1 MMKLIRF
8 ILGFILVFC
17 LTLLVF
23 VFNIS
28 NFSKTDNMEK
38 TIEKTD
44 ILTEV
49 KKIRNSGKVGNQSAL
64 SSVIDDVYAT
74 AEEYG
79 ISDKLVDTVI
89 DSKAMKEALGKAAG
103 NVTDYVVN
111 GVSTPILTDDDL
123 YKVAED
129 NIDEWIKQS
138 GIEVT
143 DNQRDK
149 ILEGSK
155 EFIPIVVQNLPTSSD
170 IAKDYKTEVSAV
182 QTLFGTPVKVGLVC
196 VSILVMVLLIV
207 LGRKDKKWMINLSLV
222 LLFSG
227 LILLIMAFIL
237 PDIMMMV
244 PLSSDI
250 SFITGS
256 ITDYMF
262 KPIIIS
268 AIVMIGLCIL
278 LGIIYNFLRKKSV

>member
-1 MMKLIRF
+1 MKVIRF
-8 ILGFILVFC
+8 LLGALLVVC
-17 LTLLVF
+17 LTLAVF

-28 NFSKTDNMEK
+28 SFSKTENMEK
-38 TIEKTD
+38 TIENTD
-44 ILTEV
+44 LLTEV
-49 KKIRNSGKVGNQSAL
+49 NKIRNSGKVGNQSAL

-111 GVSTPILTDDDL
+111 GVETPILTTDDL

-129 NIDEWIKQS
+129 NIDDWIKES

-143 DNQRDK
+143 DNQKDK

-155 EFIPIVVQNLPTSSD
+155 EFIPIVVDNLPTSSEL
-170 IAKDYKTEVSAV
+170 AADYESEVDAV
-182 QTLFGTPVKVGLVC
+182 QTVFSNQVKVILVV
-196 VSILVMVLLIV
+196 VSIILTILLII
-207 LGRKDKKWMINLSLV
+207 LGRKNMRWLANLGTSLLV
-222 LLFSG
+222 GG
-227 LILLIMAFIL
+227 LITLGLAFVL
-237 PDIMMMV
+237 PDLITMI
-244 PLSSDI
+244 PSSSDI

-262 KPIIIS
+262 RPILIS
-268 AIVMIGLCIL
+268 GGVMILLCIL
-278 LGIIYNFLRKKSV
+278 LFAFYNVCRKKKA

>member
-1 MMKLIRF
+1 MKVIRF
-8 ILGFILVFC
+8 LLGALLVVC
-17 LTLLVF
+17 LTLAVF

-28 NFSKTDNMEK
+28 SFSKTENMEK
-38 TIEKTD
+38 TIENTD
-44 ILTEV
+44 LLTEV
-49 KKIRNSGKVGNQSAL
+49 NKIRNSGKVGNQSAL

-111 GVSTPILTDDDL
+111 GVETPILTNEDL

-129 NIDEWIKQS
+129 NIDEWIKES

-155 EFIPIVVQNLPTSSD
+155 EFIPIVVDNLPTSSEL
-170 IAKDYKTEVSAV
+170 ATDYKSEVDAV
-182 QTLFGTPVKVGLVC
+182 QTVFSNQVKVILVV
-196 VSILVMVLLIV
+196 VSIILTILLII
-207 LGRKDKKWMINLSLV
+207 LGRKNMRWLANLGTS
-222 LLFSG
+222 LLFGG
-227 LILLIMAFIL
+227 LITLGLAFVL
-237 PDIMMMV
+237 PDLITMV
-244 PLSSDI
+244 PSSSDI

-262 KPIIIS
+262 RPILIS
-268 AIVMIGLCIL
+268 GGVMILLCIL
-278 LGIIYNFLRKKSV
+278 LFVFYNVCRKKKA

>member
-1 MMKLIRF
+1 MKVIRF
-8 ILGFILVFC
+8 LLGALLVVC
-17 LTLLVF
+17 LTLAVF

-28 NFSKTDNMEK
+28 SFSKTENMEK
-38 TIEKTD
+38 TIENTD
-44 ILTEV
+44 LLTEV
-49 KKIRNSGKVGNQSAL
+49 NKIRNSGKVGNQSAL

-111 GVSTPILTDDDL
+111 GVETPILTTDDL

-129 NIDEWIKQS
+129 NIDDWIKES

-143 DNQRDK
+143 DNQKDK

-155 EFIPIVVQNLPTSSD
+155 EFIPIVVDNLPTSSEL
-170 IAKDYKTEVSAV
+170 AADYESEVDAV
-182 QTLFGTPVKVGLVC
+182 QTVFSNQVKV
-196 VSILVMVLLIV
+196 ILVVISIILTILLII
-207 LGRKDKKWMINLSLV
+207 LGRKNMRWLANLGTSLLV
-222 LLFSG
+222 GG
-227 LILLIMAFIL
+227 LITLGLAFVL
-237 PDIMMMV
+237 PDLITMI
-244 PLSSDI
+244 PSSSDI

-262 KPIIIS
+262 RPILIS
-268 AIVMIGLCIL
+268 GGVMILLCIL
-278 LGIIYNFLRKKSV
+278 LFVFYNVCRKKKA

>member
-1 MMKLIRF
+1 MKVIRF
-8 ILGFILVFC
+8 LLGALLVVC
-17 LTLLVF
+17 LTLAVF

-28 NFSKTDNMEK
+28 SFSKTENMKK
-38 TIEKTD
+38 TIENTD
-44 ILTEV
+44 LLTEV
-49 KKIRNSGKVGNQSAL
+49 NKIRNSGKVGNQSAL

-111 GVSTPILTDDDL
+111 GVETPILTNEDL

-129 NIDEWIKQS
+129 NIDDWIKES

-143 DNQRDK
+143 DNQKDK

-155 EFIPIVVQNLPTSSD
+155 EFIPIVVDNLPTSSEL
-170 IAKDYKTEVSAV
+170 AADYESEVDAV
-182 QTLFGTPVKVGLVC
+182 QTVFSNQVKVILVV
-196 VSILVMVLLIV
+196 VSIILTILLII
-207 LGRKDKKWMINLSLV
+207 LGRKNMRWLANLGTSLLV
-222 LLFSG
+222 GG
-227 LILLIMAFIL
+227 LITLGLAFVL
-237 PDIMMMV
+237 PDLITMI
-244 PLSSDI
+244 PSSSDI

-262 KPIIIS
+262 RPILIS
-268 AIVMIGLCIL
+268 GGVMILLCIL
-278 LGIIYNFLRKKSV
+278 LFVFYNVCRKKKA

>member
-1 MMKLIRF
+1 MKVIRF
-8 ILGFILVFC
+8 LLGALLVVC
-17 LTLLVF
+17 LTLAVF

-28 NFSKTDNMEK
+28 SFSKTENMEK
-38 TIEKTD
+38 TIENTD
-44 ILTEV
+44 LLTEV
-49 KKIRNSGKVGNQSAL
+49 NKIRNSGKVGNQSAL

-111 GVSTPILTDDDL
+111 GVETPILTNEDL

-129 NIDEWIKQS
+129 NIDEWIKES

-155 EFIPIVVQNLPTSSD
+155 EFIPIVVDNLPTS
-170 IAKDYKTEVSAV
+170 AELATDYESEVDFV
-182 QTLFGTPVKVGLVC
+182 QTFFSNQVKV
-196 VSILVMVLLIV
+196 ILVVISIILTILLII
-207 LGRKDKKWMINLSLV
+207 LGRKNMRWLVNLGTSLLV
-222 LLFSG
+222 GG
-227 LILLIMAFIL
+227 LITLGLAFVL
-237 PDIMMMV
+237 PDLITMI
-244 PLSSDI
+244 PSSSDI

-262 KPIIIS
+262 RPILIS
-268 AIVMIGLCIL
+268 GGVMILLCIL
-278 LGIIYNFLRKKSV
+278 LFVFYNVCRKKKA

>member
-1 MMKLIRF
+1 MKVIRF
-8 ILGFILVFC
+8 LLGALLVVC
-17 LTLLVF
+17 LTLAVF

-28 NFSKTDNMEK
+28 SFSKTENMEK
-38 TIEKTD
+38 TIENTD
-44 ILTEV
+44 LLTEV
-49 KKIRNSGKVGNQSAL
+49 NKIRNSGKVGNQSAL

-111 GVSTPILTDDDL
+111 GVETPILTTDDL

-129 NIDEWIKQS
+129 NIDDWIKES

-143 DNQRDK
+143 DNQKDK

-155 EFIPIVVQNLPTSSD
+155 EFIPIVVDNLPTS
-170 IAKDYKTEVSAV
+170 AELATDYESEVDFV
-182 QTLFGTPVKVGLVC
+182 QTFFSNQVKV
-196 VSILVMVLLIV
+196 ILVVISIILTILLII
-207 LGRKDKKWMINLSLV
+207 LGRKNMRWLANLGTSLLV
-222 LLFSG
+222 GG
-227 LILLIMAFIL
+227 LITLGLAFVL
-237 PDIMMMV
+237 PDLITMI
-244 PLSSDI
+244 PSSSDI

-262 KPIIIS
+262 RPILIS
-268 AIVMIGLCIL
+268 GGVMILLCIL
-278 LGIIYNFLRKKSV
+278 LFVFYNVCRKKKA

>member
-1 MMKLIRF
+1 MKVIRF
-8 ILGFILVFC
+8 LLGALLVVC
-17 LTLLVF
+17 LTLAVF

-28 NFSKTDNMEK
+28 SFSKTENMEK
-38 TIEKTD
+38 TIENTD
-44 ILTEV
+44 LLTEV
-49 KKIRNSGKVGNQSAL
+49 NKIRNSGKVGNQSAL

-111 GVSTPILTDDDL
+111 GVETPILTNEDL

-129 NIDEWIKQS
+129 NIDDWIKES

-143 DNQRDK
+143 DNQKDK

-155 EFIPIVVQNLPTSSD
+155 EFIPIVVDNLPTS
-170 IAKDYKTEVSAV
+170 AELATDYESEVDFV
-182 QTLFGTPVKVGLVC
+182 QTFFSNQVKV
-196 VSILVMVLLIV
+196 ILVVISIILTILLII
-207 LGRKDKKWMINLSLV
+207 LGRKNMRWLVNLGTSLLV
-222 LLFSG
+222 GG
-227 LILLIMAFIL
+227 LITLGLAFVL
-237 PDIMMMV
+237 PDLITMI
-244 PLSSDI
+244 PSSSDI

-262 KPIIIS
+262 RPILIS
-268 AIVMIGLCIL
+268 GGVMILLCIL
-278 LGIIYNFLRKKSV
+278 LFVFYNVCRKKKA

>member
-1 MMKLIRF
+1 MKVIRF
-8 ILGFILVFC
+8 LLGALLVVC
-17 LTLLVF
+17 LTLAVF

-28 NFSKTDNMEK
+28 SFSKTENMEK
-38 TIEKTD
+38 TIENTD
-44 ILTEV
+44 LLTEV
-49 KKIRNSGKVGNQSAL
+49 NKIRNSGKVGNQSAL

-111 GVSTPILTDDDL
+111 EVETPILTTDDL

-129 NIDEWIKQS
+129 NIDDWIKES

-143 DNQRDK
+143 DNQKDK

-155 EFIPIVVQNLPTSSD
+155 EFIPIVVDNLPTSSEL
-170 IAKDYKTEVSAV
+170 AADYESEVDAV
-182 QTLFGTPVKVGLVC
+182 QTVFSNQVKVILVV
-196 VSILVMVLLIV
+196 VSIILTILLII
-207 LGRKDKKWMINLSLV
+207 LGRKNMRWLANLGTSLLV
-222 LLFSG
+222 GG
-227 LILLIMAFIL
+227 LITLGLAFVL
-237 PDIMMMV
+237 PDLITMV
-244 PLSSDI
+244 PSSSDI

-262 KPIIIS
+262 RPILIS
-268 AIVMIGLCIL
+268 GGVMILLCIL
-278 LGIIYNFLRKKSV
+278 LFVFYNVCRKKKA

>member
-1 MMKLIRF
+1 MKVIRF
-8 ILGFILVFC
+8 LLGALLVVC
-17 LTLLVF
+17 LTLAVF

-28 NFSKTDNMEK
+28 SFSKTENMEK
-38 TIEKTD
+38 TIENTD
-44 ILTEV
+44 LLTEV
-49 KKIRNSGKVGNQSAL
+49 NKIRNSGKVGNQSAL

-111 GVSTPILTDDDL
+111 GVETPILTTDDL

-129 NIDEWIKQS
+129 NIDDWIKES

-143 DNQRDK
+143 DNQKDK

-155 EFIPIVVQNLPTSSD
+155 EFIPIVVDNLPTSSEL
-170 IAKDYKTEVSAV
+170 AADYESEVDFV
-182 QTLFGTPVKVGLVC
+182 QTFFSNQVKV
-196 VSILVMVLLIV
+196 ILVVISIILTILLII
-207 LGRKDKKWMINLSLV
+207 LGRKNMRWLVNLGTSLLV
-222 LLFSG
+222 GG
-227 LILLIMAFIL
+227 LITLGLAFVL
-237 PDIMMMV
+237 PDLITMI
-244 PLSSDI
+244 PSSSDI

-262 KPIIIS
+262 RPILIS
-268 AIVMIGLCIL
+268 GGVMILLCIL
-278 LGIIYNFLRKKSV
+278 LFVFYNVCRKKKA

>member
-1 MMKLIRF
+1 MKVIRF
-8 ILGFILVFC
+8 LLGALLVVC
-17 LTLLVF
+17 LTLAVF

-28 NFSKTDNMEK
+28 SFSKTENMEK
-38 TIEKTD
+38 TIENTD
-44 ILTEV
+44 LLTEV
-49 KKIRNSGKVGNQSAL
+49 NKIRNSGKVGNQSAL

-111 GVSTPILTDDDL
+111 GVETPILTTDDL

-129 NIDEWIKQS
+129 NIDDWIKES

-143 DNQRDK
+143 DNQKDK

-155 EFIPIVVQNLPTSSD
+155 EFIPIVVDNLPTSSEL
-170 IAKDYKTEVSAV
+170 AADYESEVDAV
-182 QTLFGTPVKVGLVC
+182 QTVFSNQVKVMLVV
-196 VSILVMVLLIV
+196 VSIILTILLII
-207 LGRKDKKWMINLSLV
+207 LGRKNMRWLANLGTSLLV
-222 LLFSG
+222 GG
-227 LILLIMAFIL
+227 LITLGLAFVL
-237 PDIMMMV
+237 PDLITMI
-244 PLSSDI
+244 PSSSDI

-262 KPIIIS
+262 RPILIS
-268 AIVMIGLCIL
+268 GGVMILLCIL
-278 LGIIYNFLRKKSV
+278 LFVFYNVCRKKKA

>member
-1 MMKLIRF
+1 M
-8 ILGFILVFC
+8 VVC
-17 LTLLVF
+17 LTLAVF

-28 NFSKTDNMEK
+28 SFSKTENMKK
-38 TIEKTD
+38 TIENTD
-44 ILTEV
+44 LLTEV
-49 KKIRNSGKVGNQSAL
+49 NKIRNSGKVGNQSAL

-111 GVSTPILTDDDL
+111 GVETPILTTDDL

-129 NIDEWIKQS
+129 NIDDWIKES

-143 DNQRDK
+143 DNQKDK

-155 EFIPIVVQNLPTSSD
+155 EFIPIVVDNLPTSSEL
-170 IAKDYKTEVSAV
+170 AADYESEVDFV
-182 QTLFGTPVKVGLVC
+182 QTFFSNQVKV
-196 VSILVMVLLIV
+196 ILVVTSIILTILLII
-207 LGRKDKKWMINLSLV
+207 LGRKNMRWLANLGTSLLV
-222 LLFSG
+222 GG
-227 LILLIMAFIL
+227 LITLGLAFVL
-237 PDIMMMV
+237 PDLITMI
-244 PLSSDI
+244 PSSSDI

-262 KPIIIS
+262 RPILIS
-268 AIVMIGLCIL
+268 GGVMILLCIL
-278 LGIIYNFLRKKSV
+278 LFVFYNVCRKKKA

>member
-1 MMKLIRF
+1 MKVIRF
-8 ILGFILVFC
+8 LLGVLLVVC
-17 LTLLVF
+17 LTLAVF

-28 NFSKTDNMEK
+28 SFSKTENMEK
-38 TIEKTD
+38 TIEDTD
-44 ILTEV
+44 LLTEV
-49 KKIRNSGKVGNQSAL
+49 NKIRNSGKVGNQSAL

-111 GVSTPILTDDDL
+111 GVETPILTTDDL

-129 NIDEWIKQS
+129 NIDDWIKES

-143 DNQRDK
+143 DNQKDK

-155 EFIPIVVQNLPTSSD
+155 EFIPIVVDNLPTSSEL
-170 IAKDYKTEVSAV
+170 AADYESEVDAV
-182 QTLFGTPVKVGLVC
+182 QTVFSNQVKVILVV
-196 VSILVMVLLIV
+196 VSIILTILLII
-207 LGRKDKKWMINLSLV
+207 LGRKNMRWLANLGTSLLV
-222 LLFSG
+222 GG
-227 LILLIMAFIL
+227 LITLGLAFVL
-237 PDIMMMV
+237 PDLITMV
-244 PLSSDI
+244 PSSSDI

-262 KPIIIS
+262 RPILIS
-268 AIVMIGLCIL
+268 GGVMILLCIL
-278 LGIIYNFLRKKSV
+278 LFVFYNVCRKKKA

>member
-1 MMKLIRF
+1 MKVIRF
-8 ILGFILVFC
+8 LLGMFLAIC
-17 LTLLVF
+17 LSLMVF
-23 VFNIS
+23 VFSIS
-28 NFSKTDNMEK
+28 SFSKTENMEK
-38 TIEKTD
+38 TIENTD
-44 ILTEV
+44 LLTEV
-49 KKIRNSGKVGNQSAL
+49 NKIRNSGKVGNQSAL

-111 GVSTPILTDDDL
+111 GVETPILTTDDL

-129 NIDEWIKQS
+129 NIDDWIKES

-143 DNQRDK
+143 DNQKDK

-155 EFIPIVVQNLPTSSD
+155 EFIPIVVDNLPTSSEL
-170 IAKDYKTEVSAV
+170 AADYESEVDFV
-182 QTLFGTPVKVGLVC
+182 QTFFSNQVKV
-196 VSILVMVLLIV
+196 ILVVISIILTILLII
-207 LGRKDKKWMINLSLV
+207 LGRKNMRWLVNLGTSLLV
-222 LLFSG
+222 GG
-227 LILLIMAFIL
+227 LITLGLAFVL
-237 PDIMMMV
+237 PDLITMI
-244 PLSSDI
+244 PSSSDI

-262 KPIIIS
+262 RPILIS
-268 AIVMIGLCIL
+268 GGVMILLCIL
-278 LGIIYNFLRKKSV
+278 LFVFYNVCRKKKA

>member
-1 MMKLIRF
+1 MKVIRF
-8 ILGFILVFC
+8 LLGALLVVC
-17 LTLLVF
+17 LTLAVF

-28 NFSKTDNMEK
+28 SFSKTENMEK
-38 TIEKTD
+38 TIENTD
-44 ILTEV
+44 LLTEV
-49 KKIRNSGKVGNQSAL
+49 NKIRNSGKVGNQSAL

-111 GVSTPILTDDDL
+111 GVETPILTTDDL

-129 NIDEWIKQS
+129 NIDEWIKES

-155 EFIPIVVQNLPTSSD
+155 EFIPIVVDNLPTS
-170 IAKDYKTEVSAV
+170 AELATDYKSEVDAV
-182 QTLFGTPVKVGLVC
+182 QTVFSNQVKVILVV
-196 VSILVMVLLIV
+196 VSIILTILLII
-207 LGRKDKKWMINLSLV
+207 LGRKNMRWLANLGTSLLV
-222 LLFSG
+222 SG
-227 LILLIMAFIL
+227 LITLGLAFVL
-237 PDIMMMV
+237 PDLITMI
-244 PLSSDI
+244 PSSSDI

-262 KPIIIS
+262 RPILIS
-268 AIVMIGLCIL
+268 GGVMILLCIL
-278 LGIIYNFLRKKSV
+278 LFVFYNVCRKKKA

>member
-1 MMKLIRF
+1 MKVIRF
-8 ILGFILVFC
+8 LLGALLVVC
-17 LTLLVF
+17 LTLAVF

-28 NFSKTDNMEK
+28 SFSKTENMEK
-38 TIEKTD
+38 TIENTD
-44 ILTEV
+44 LLTEV
-49 KKIRNSGKVGNQSAL
+49 NKIRNSGKVGNQSAL

-111 GVSTPILTDDDL
+111 GVETPILTNEDL

-129 NIDEWIKQS
+129 NIDDWIKES

-143 DNQRDK
+143 DNQKDK

-155 EFIPIVVQNLPTSSD
+155 EFIPIVVDNLPTSSEL
-170 IAKDYKTEVSAV
+170 AADYESEVDAV
-182 QTLFGTPVKVGLVC
+182 QTVFSNQVKVILVV
-196 VSILVMVLLIV
+196 VSIILTILLII
-207 LGRKDKKWMINLSLV
+207 LGRKNMRWLANLGTSLLV
-222 LLFSG
+222 GG
-227 LILLIMAFIL
+227 LITLGLAFVL
-237 PDIMMMV
+237 PDLITMI
-244 PLSSDI
+244 PSSSDI

-262 KPIIIS
+262 RPILIS
-268 AIVMIGLCIL
+268 GGVMILLCIL
-278 LGIIYNFLRKKSV
+278 LFVFYNVCRKKKA

>member
-1 MMKLIRF
+1 MKVIRF
-8 ILGFILVFC
+8 LLGALLVVC
-17 LTLLVF
+17 LTLAVF

-28 NFSKTDNMEK
+28 SFSKTENMEK
-38 TIEKTD
+38 TIENTD
-44 ILTEV
+44 LLTEV
-49 KKIRNSGKVGNQSAL
+49 NKIRNSGKVGNQSAL

-111 GVSTPILTDDDL
+111 GVETPILTTDDL

-129 NIDEWIKQS
+129 NIDDWIKES

-143 DNQRDK
+143 DNQKDK

-155 EFIPIVVQNLPTSSD
+155 EFIPIVVDNLPTSSEL
-170 IAKDYKTEVSAV
+170 AADYESEVDAV
-182 QTLFGTPVKVGLVC
+182 QTVFSNQVKVILVV
-196 VSILVMVLLIV
+196 VSIILTILLII
-207 LGRKDKKWMINLSLV
+207 LGRKNMRWLANLGTSLLV
-222 LLFSG
+222 GG
-227 LILLIMAFIL
+227 LITLGLAFVL
-237 PDIMMMV
+237 PDLITMV
-244 PLSSDI
+244 PSSSDI

-256 ITDYMF
+256 ITDYMLR
-262 KPIIIS
+262 PILIS
-268 AIVMIGLCIL
+268 GGVMILLCIL
-278 LGIIYNFLRKKSV
+278 LFVFYNVCRKKKA

>member
-1 MMKLIRF
+1 M
-8 ILGFILVFC
+8 
-17 LTLLVF
+17 VF
-23 VFNIS
+23 VFSIS
-28 NFSKTDNMEK
+28 SFSKTENMEK
-38 TIEKTD
+38 TIENTD
-44 ILTEV
+44 LLTEV
-49 KKIRNSGKVGNQSAL
+49 NKIRNSGKVGNQSAL

-111 GVSTPILTDDDL
+111 GVETPILTTDDL

-129 NIDEWIKQS
+129 NIDDWIKES

-143 DNQRDK
+143 DNQKDK

-155 EFIPIVVQNLPTSSD
+155 EFIPIVVDNLPTSSEL
-170 IAKDYKTEVSAV
+170 AADYESEVDFV
-182 QTLFGTPVKVGLVC
+182 QTFFSNQVKV
-196 VSILVMVLLIV
+196 ILVVISIILTILLII
-207 LGRKDKKWMINLSLV
+207 LGRKNMRWLANLGTSLLV
-222 LLFSG
+222 GG
-227 LILLIMAFIL
+227 LITLGLAFVL
-237 PDIMMMV
+237 PDLITMV
-244 PLSSDI
+244 PSSSDI

-262 KPIIIS
+262 RPILIS
-268 AIVMIGLCIL
+268 GGVMILLCIL
-278 LGIIYNFLRKKSV
+278 LFVFYNVCRKKKA

>member
-1 MMKLIRF
+1 MKFIRF
-8 ILGFILVFC
+8 LLGALLVVC
-17 LTLLVF
+17 LTLAVF

-28 NFSKTDNMEK
+28 SFSKTENMEK
-38 TIEKTD
+38 TIENTD
-44 ILTEV
+44 LLTEV
-49 KKIRNSGKVGNQSAL
+49 NKIRNSGKVGNQSAL

-111 GVSTPILTDDDL
+111 GVETPILTNEDL

-129 NIDEWIKQS
+129 NIDDWIKES
-138 GIEVT
+138 GVEVT
-143 DNQRDK
+143 DNQKDK

-155 EFIPIVVQNLPTSSD
+155 EFIPIVVDNLPTS
-170 IAKDYKTEVSAV
+170 AELATDYESEVDFV
-182 QTLFGTPVKVGLVC
+182 QTFFSNQVKV
-196 VSILVMVLLIV
+196 ILVVISIILTILLII
-207 LGRKDKKWMINLSLV
+207 LGRKNMRWLVNLGTSLLV
-222 LLFSG
+222 GG
-227 LILLIMAFIL
+227 LITLGLAFVL
-237 PDIMMMV
+237 PDLITMI
-244 PLSSDI
+244 PSSSDI

-262 KPIIIS
+262 RPILIS
-268 AIVMIGLCIL
+268 GGVMILLCIL
-278 LGIIYNFLRKKSV
+278 LFVFYNVCRKKKA

>member
-1 MMKLIRF
+1 MKVIRF
-8 ILGFILVFC
+8 LIGALLVVC
-17 LTLLVF
+17 LTLAVF

-28 NFSKTDNMEK
+28 SFSKTENMEK
-38 TIEKTD
+38 TIENTD
-44 ILTEV
+44 LLTEV
-49 KKIRNSGKVGNQSAL
+49 NKIRNSGKVGNQSAL

-111 GVSTPILTDDDL
+111 GVETPILTTDDL

-129 NIDEWIKQS
+129 NIDDWIKES

-143 DNQRDK
+143 DNQKDK

-155 EFIPIVVQNLPTSSD
+155 EFIPIVVDNLPTSSEL
-170 IAKDYKTEVSAV
+170 AADYESEVDFV
-182 QTLFGTPVKVGLVC
+182 QTFFSNQVKVILVV
-196 VSILVMVLLIV
+196 VSIILTILLII
-207 LGRKDKKWMINLSLV
+207 LGRKNMRWLANLGTSLLV
-222 LLFSG
+222 GG
-227 LILLIMAFIL
+227 LITLGLAFVL
-237 PDIMMMV
+237 PDLITMI
-244 PLSSDI
+244 PSSSDI

-262 KPIIIS
+262 RPILIS
-268 AIVMIGLCIL
+268 GGVMILLCIL
-278 LGIIYNFLRKKSV
+278 LFVFYNVCRKKKA

>member
-1 MMKLIRF
+1 MKVIRF
-8 ILGFILVFC
+8 LLGALLVVC
-17 LTLLVF
+17 LTLAVF

-28 NFSKTDNMEK
+28 SFSKTENMEK
-38 TIEKTD
+38 TIENTD
-44 ILTEV
+44 LLTEV
-49 KKIRNSGKVGNQSAL
+49 NKIRNSGKVGNQSAL

-111 GVSTPILTDDDL
+111 GVETPILTTDDL

-129 NIDEWIKQS
+129 NIDDWIKES

-143 DNQRDK
+143 DNQKDK

-155 EFIPIVVQNLPTSSD
+155 EFIPIVVDNLPTSSEL
-170 IAKDYKTEVSAV
+170 AADYESEVDFV
-182 QTLFGTPVKVGLVC
+182 QTFFSNQVKVILVV
-196 VSILVMVLLIV
+196 VSIILTILLII
-207 LGRKDKKWMINLSLV
+207 LGRKNMRWLANLGTSLLV
-222 LLFSG
+222 GG
-227 LILLIMAFIL
+227 LITLGLAFVL
-237 PDIMMMV
+237 PDLITMI
-244 PLSSDI
+244 PSSSDI

-262 KPIIIS
+262 RPILIS
-268 AIVMIGLCIL
+268 GGVMILLCIL
-278 LGIIYNFLRKKSV
+278 LFVFYNVCRKKKA

>member
-1 MMKLIRF
+1 MKVIRF
-8 ILGFILVFC
+8 LLGMFLVVC
-17 LTLLVF
+17 LTLAVF

-28 NFSKTDNMEK
+28 SFSKTENMEK
-38 TIEKTD
+38 TIENTD
-44 ILTEV
+44 LLTEV
-49 KKIRNSGKVGNQSAL
+49 NKIRNSGKVGNQSAL

-111 GVSTPILTDDDL
+111 GVETPILTTDDL

-129 NIDEWIKQS
+129 NIDDWIKES

-143 DNQRDK
+143 DNQKDK

-155 EFIPIVVQNLPTSSD
+155 EFIPIVVDNLPTSSEL
-170 IAKDYKTEVSAV
+170 AADYESEVDAV
-182 QTLFGTPVKVGLVC
+182 QTVFSNQVKVILVV
-196 VSILVMVLLIV
+196 VSIILTIILII
-207 LGRKDKKWMINLSLV
+207 LGRKNMKWLANLGTFLLV
-222 LLFSG
+222 SG
-227 LILLIMAFIL
+227 LITLGLAFVL
-237 PDIMMMV
+237 PDLITMI
-244 PLSSDI
+244 PSSSDI

-262 KPIIIS
+262 RPILIS
-268 AIVMIGLCIL
+268 GGVMILLCIL
-278 LGIIYNFLRKKSV
+278 LFVFYNVCRKKKA

>member
-1 MMKLIRF
+1 MKVIRF
-8 ILGFILVFC
+8 LLGALLVVC
-17 LTLLVF
+17 LTLAVF

-28 NFSKTDNMEK
+28 SFSKTENMEK
-38 TIEKTD
+38 TIENTD
-44 ILTEV
+44 LLTEV
-49 KKIRNSGKVGNQSAL
+49 NKIRNSGKVGNQSAL

-111 GVSTPILTDDDL
+111 GVETPILTNEDL

-129 NIDEWIKQS
+129 NIDEWIKES

-155 EFIPIVVQNLPTSSD
+155 EFIPIVVDNLPTS
-170 IAKDYKTEVSAV
+170 AELATDYESEVDFV
-182 QTLFGTPVKVGLVC
+182 QMFFSNQVKVILVV
-196 VSILVMVLLIV
+196 VSIILTILLII
-207 LGRKDKKWMINLSLV
+207 LGRKNMRWLANLGTSLLV
-222 LLFSG
+222 GG
-227 LILLIMAFIL
+227 LITLGLAFVL
-237 PDIMMMV
+237 PDLITMI
-244 PLSSDI
+244 PSSSDI

-262 KPIIIS
+262 RPILIS
-268 AIVMIGLCIL
+268 GGVMILLCIL
-278 LGIIYNFLRKKSV
+278 LFVFYNVCRKKKA

>member
-1 MMKLIRF
+1 MKVIRF
-8 ILGFILVFC
+8 LLGMFLAIC
-17 LTLLVF
+17 LSLMVF
-23 VFNIS
+23 VFSIS
-28 NFSKTDNMEK
+28 SFSKTENMEK
-38 TIEKTD
+38 TIENTD
-44 ILTEV
+44 LLTEV
-49 KKIRNSGKVGNQSAL
+49 NKIRNSGKVGNQSAL

-111 GVSTPILTDDDL
+111 GVETPILTTDDL

-129 NIDEWIKQS
+129 NIDDWIKES

-143 DNQRDK
+143 DNQKDK

-155 EFIPIVVQNLPTSSD
+155 EFIPIVVDNLPTSSEL
-170 IAKDYKTEVSAV
+170 AADYESEVDFV
-182 QTLFGTPVKVGLVC
+182 QTFFSNQVKV
-196 VSILVMVLLIV
+196 ILVVISIILTILLII
-207 LGRKDKKWMINLSLV
+207 LGRKNMRWLANLGTSLLV
-222 LLFSG
+222 GG
-227 LILLIMAFIL
+227 LITLGLAFVL
-237 PDIMMMV
+237 PDLITMV
-244 PLSSDI
+244 PSSSDI

-262 KPIIIS
+262 RPILIS
-268 AIVMIGLCIL
+268 GGVMILLCIL
-278 LGIIYNFLRKKSV
+278 LFVFYNVCRKKKA

>member
-1 MMKLIRF
+1 MKVIRF
-8 ILGFILVFC
+8 LLGALLVVC
-17 LTLLVF
+17 LTLAVF

-28 NFSKTDNMEK
+28 SFSKTENMEK
-38 TIEKTD
+38 TIENTD
-44 ILTEV
+44 LLTEV
-49 KKIRNSGKVGNQSAL
+49 NKIRNSGKVGNQSSL

-111 GVSTPILTDDDL
+111 GVETPILTTDDL

-129 NIDEWIKQS
+129 NIDDWIKES

-143 DNQRDK
+143 DNQKDK

-155 EFIPIVVQNLPTSSD
+155 EFIPIVVDNLPTSSEL
-170 IAKDYKTEVSAV
+170 AADYESEVDAV
-182 QTLFGTPVKVGLVC
+182 QTVFSNQVKVILVV
-196 VSILVMVLLIV
+196 VSIILTILLII
-207 LGRKDKKWMINLSLV
+207 LGRKNMRWLANLGTSLLV
-222 LLFSG
+222 GG
-227 LILLIMAFIL
+227 LITLGLAFVL
-237 PDIMMMV
+237 PDLITMI
-244 PLSSDI
+244 PSSSDI

-262 KPIIIS
+262 RPILIS
-268 AIVMIGLCIL
+268 GGVMILLCIL
-278 LGIIYNFLRKKSV
+278 LFVFYNVCRKKKA

>member
-1 MMKLIRF
+1 MKVIRF
-8 ILGFILVFC
+8 LLGALLVVC
-17 LTLLVF
+17 LTLAVF

-28 NFSKTDNMEK
+28 SFSKTENMEK
-38 TIEKTD
+38 TIENTD
-44 ILTEV
+44 LLTEV
-49 KKIRNSGKVGNQSAL
+49 NKIRNSGKVGNQSAL

-111 GVSTPILTDDDL
+111 GVETPILTTDDL
-123 YKVAED
+123 YKVAKD
-129 NIDEWIKQS
+129 NIDDWIKES

-143 DNQRDK
+143 DNQKDK

-155 EFIPIVVQNLPTSSD
+155 EFIPIVVDNLPTS
-170 IAKDYKTEVSAV
+170 AELATDYESEVDFV
-182 QTLFGTPVKVGLVC
+182 QTFFSNQVKV
-196 VSILVMVLLIV
+196 ILVVISIILTILLII
-207 LGRKDKKWMINLSLV
+207 LGRKNMRWLANLGTSLLV
-222 LLFSG
+222 GG
-227 LILLIMAFIL
+227 LITLGLAFVL
-237 PDIMMMV
+237 PDLITMI
-244 PLSSDI
+244 PSSSDI

-262 KPIIIS
+262 RPILIS
-268 AIVMIGLCIL
+268 GGVMILLCIL
-278 LGIIYNFLRKKSV
+278 LFVFYNVCRKKKA

>member
-1 MMKLIRF
+1 MKVIRF
-8 ILGFILVFC
+8 LLGMFLVVC
-17 LTLLVF
+17 LTLAVF

-28 NFSKTDNMEK
+28 SFSKTENMEK
-38 TIEKTD
+38 TIENTD
-44 ILTEV
+44 LLTEV
-49 KKIRNSGKVGNQSAL
+49 NKIRNSGKVGNQSAL

-111 GVSTPILTDDDL
+111 GVETPILTTDDL

-129 NIDEWIKQS
+129 NIDDWIKES

-143 DNQRDK
+143 DNQKDK

-155 EFIPIVVQNLPTSSD
+155 EFIPIVVDNLPTSSEL
-170 IAKDYKTEVSAV
+170 AADYESEVDAV
-182 QTLFGTPVKVGLVC
+182 QTVFSNQVKVILVV
-196 VSILVMVLLIV
+196 VSIILTILLII
-207 LGRKDKKWMINLSLV
+207 LGRKNMRWLANLGTSLLV
-222 LLFSG
+222 GG
-227 LILLIMAFIL
+227 LITLGLAFVL
-237 PDIMMMV
+237 PDLITMI
-244 PLSSDI
+244 PSSSDI

-262 KPIIIS
+262 RPILIS
-268 AIVMIGLCIL
+268 GGVMILLCIL
-278 LGIIYNFLRKKSV
+278 LFVFYNVCRKKKA

>member
-1 MMKLIRF
+1 MKVIRF
-8 ILGFILVFC
+8 LLGMFLAIC
-17 LTLLVF
+17 LSLMVF
-23 VFNIS
+23 VFSIS
-28 NFSKTDNMEK
+28 SFSKTENMEK
-38 TIEKTD
+38 TIENTD
-44 ILTEV
+44 LLTEV
-49 KKIRNSGKVGNQSAL
+49 NKIRNSGKVGNQSAL

-111 GVSTPILTDDDL
+111 GVETPILTTDDL

-129 NIDEWIKQS
+129 NIDDWIKES

-143 DNQRDK
+143 DNQKDK

-155 EFIPIVVQNLPTSSD
+155 EFIPIVVDNLPTSSEL
-170 IAKDYKTEVSAV
+170 AADYESEVDFV
-182 QTLFGTPVKVGLVC
+182 QMFFSNQVKV
-196 VSILVMVLLIV
+196 ILVVISIILTILLII
-207 LGRKDKKWMINLSLV
+207 LGRKNMRWLANLGTSLLV
-222 LLFSG
+222 GG
-227 LILLIMAFIL
+227 LITLGLAFVL
-237 PDIMMMV
+237 PDLITMI
-244 PLSSDI
+244 PSSSDI

-262 KPIIIS
+262 RPILIS
-268 AIVMIGLCIL
+268 GGVMILLCIL
-278 LGIIYNFLRKKSV
+278 LFVFYNVCRKKKA

>member
-1 MMKLIRF
+1 MKVIRF
-8 ILGFILVFC
+8 LLGALLVVC
-17 LTLLVF
+17 LTLAVF

-28 NFSKTDNMEK
+28 SFSKTENMEK
-38 TIEKTD
+38 TIENTD
-44 ILTEV
+44 LLTEV
-49 KKIRNSGKVGNQSAL
+49 NKIRNSGKVGNQSAL

-111 GVSTPILTDDDL
+111 GVETPILTTDDL

-129 NIDEWIKQS
+129 NIDDWIKES

-143 DNQRDK
+143 DNQKDK

-155 EFIPIVVQNLPTSSD
+155 EFIPIVVDNLPTSSEL
-170 IAKDYKTEVSAV
+170 AADYESEVDFV
-182 QTLFGTPVKVGLVC
+182 QTFFSNQVKV
-196 VSILVMVLLIV
+196 ILVVTSIILTILLII
-207 LGRKDKKWMINLSLV
+207 LGRKNMRWLANLGTSLLV
-222 LLFSG
+222 GG
-227 LILLIMAFIL
+227 LITLGLAFVL
-237 PDIMMMV
+237 PDLITMI
-244 PLSSDI
+244 PSSSDI

-262 KPIIIS
+262 RPILIS
-268 AIVMIGLCIL
+268 GGVMILLCIL
-278 LGIIYNFLRKKSV
+278 LFVFYNVCRKKKA

>member
-1 MMKLIRF
+1 MKVIRF
-8 ILGFILVFC
+8 LLGALLVVC
-17 LTLLVF
+17 LTLAVF

-28 NFSKTDNMEK
+28 SFSKTENMEK
-38 TIEKTD
+38 TIENTD
-44 ILTEV
+44 LLTEV
-49 KKIRNSGKVGNQSAL
+49 NKIRNSGKVGNQSAL

-111 GVSTPILTDDDL
+111 GVETPILTTDDL

-129 NIDEWIKQS
+129 NIDDWIKES

-143 DNQRDK
+143 DNQKDK

-155 EFIPIVVQNLPTSSD
+155 EFIPIVVDNLPTSSEL
-170 IAKDYKTEVSAV
+170 AADYESEVDFV
-182 QTLFGTPVKVGLVC
+182 QTFFSNQVKVILVV
-196 VSILVMVLLIV
+196 VSIILT
-207 LGRKDKKWMINLSLV
+207 
-222 LLFSG
+222 
-227 LILLIMAFIL
+227 ILLIILGRNNMRWLANLGTSLLVGGLITLGLAFVL
-237 PDIMMMV
+237 PDLITMI
-244 PLSSDI
+244 PSSSDI

-262 KPIIIS
+262 RPILIS
-268 AIVMIGLCIL
+268 GGVMILLCIL
-278 LGIIYNFLRKKSV
+278 LFVFYNVCRKKKA

>member
-1 MMKLIRF
+1 MKVIRF
-8 ILGFILVFC
+8 LLGALLVVC
-17 LTLLVF
+17 LTLAVF

-28 NFSKTDNMEK
+28 SFSKTENMEK
-38 TIEKTD
+38 TIENTD
-44 ILTEV
+44 LLTEV
-49 KKIRNSGKVGNQSAL
+49 NKIRNSGKVGNQSAL

-111 GVSTPILTDDDL
+111 GVETPILTTDDL

-129 NIDEWIKQS
+129 NIDDWIKES

-143 DNQRDK
+143 DNQKDK

-155 EFIPIVVQNLPTSSD
+155 EFIPIVVDNLPTS
-170 IAKDYKTEVSAV
+170 AELATDYESEVDAV
-182 QTLFGTPVKVGLVC
+182 QTVFSNQVKVILVV
-196 VSILVMVLLIV
+196 VSIILTIILII
-207 LGRKDKKWMINLSLV
+207 LGRKNMKWLANLGTSLLV
-222 LLFSG
+222 GG
-227 LILLIMAFIL
+227 LITLGLAFVL
-237 PDIMMMV
+237 PDLITMI
-244 PLSSDI
+244 PSSSDI

-262 KPIIIS
+262 RPILIS
-268 AIVMIGLCIL
+268 GGVMILLCIL
-278 LGIIYNFLRKKSV
+278 LFVFYNVCRKKKA

>member
-1 MMKLIRF
+1 MKVIRF
-8 ILGFILVFC
+8 LLGALLVVC
-17 LTLLVF
+17 LTLAVF

-28 NFSKTDNMEK
+28 SFSKTENMEK
-38 TIEKTD
+38 TIENTD
-44 ILTEV
+44 LLTEV
-49 KKIRNSGKVGNQSAL
+49 NKIRNSGKVGNQSAL

-111 GVSTPILTDDDL
+111 GVETPILTTDDL

-129 NIDEWIKQS
+129 NIDDWIKES

-143 DNQRDK
+143 DNQKDK

-155 EFIPIVVQNLPTSSD
+155 EFIPIVVDNLPTSSEL
-170 IAKDYKTEVSAV
+170 AADYESEVDFV
-182 QTLFGTPVKVGLVC
+182 QMFFSNQVKV
-196 VSILVMVLLIV
+196 ILVVISIILTILLII
-207 LGRKDKKWMINLSLV
+207 LGRKNMRWLANLGTSLLV
-222 LLFSG
+222 GG
-227 LILLIMAFIL
+227 LITLGLAFVL
-237 PDIMMMV
+237 PDLITMI
-244 PLSSDI
+244 PSSSDI

-262 KPIIIS
+262 RPILIS
-268 AIVMIGLCIL
+268 GGVMILLCIL
-278 LGIIYNFLRKKSV
+278 LFVFYNVCRKKKA

>member
-1 MMKLIRF
+1 MKVIRF
-8 ILGFILVFC
+8 LLGALLVVC
-17 LTLLVF
+17 LTLAVF

-28 NFSKTDNMEK
+28 SFSKTENMEK
-38 TIEKTD
+38 TIENTD
-44 ILTEV
+44 LLTEV
-49 KKIRNSGKVGNQSAL
+49 NKIRNSGKVGNQSAL

-111 GVSTPILTDDDL
+111 GVETPILTNEDL

-129 NIDEWIKQS
+129 NIDEWIKES

-155 EFIPIVVQNLPTSSD
+155 EFIPIVVDNLPTSSEL
-170 IAKDYKTEVSAV
+170 ATDYKSEVDAV
-182 QTLFGTPVKVGLVC
+182 QTVFSNQVKVILVV
-196 VSILVMVLLIV
+196 VSIILTILLII
-207 LGRKDKKWMINLSLV
+207 LGRKNMRWLANLGTSLLV
-222 LLFSG
+222 GG
-227 LILLIMAFIL
+227 LITLGLAFVL
-237 PDIMMMV
+237 PDLITMV
-244 PLSSDI
+244 PSSSDI

-262 KPIIIS
+262 RPILIS
-268 AIVMIGLCIL
+268 GGVMILLCIL
-278 LGIIYNFLRKKSV
+278 LFVFYNVCRKKKA

>member
-1 MMKLIRF
+1 MKVIRF
-8 ILGFILVFC
+8 LLGALLVVC
-17 LTLLVF
+17 LTLAVF

-28 NFSKTDNMEK
+28 SFSKTENMEK
-38 TIEKTD
+38 TIENTD
-44 ILTEV
+44 LLTEV
-49 KKIRNSGKVGNQSAL
+49 NKIRNSGKVGNQSAL

-111 GVSTPILTDDDL
+111 GVETPILTTDDL

-129 NIDEWIKQS
+129 NIDDWIKES

-143 DNQRDK
+143 DNQKDK

-155 EFIPIVVQNLPTSSD
+155 EFIPIVVDNLPTSSEL
-170 IAKDYKTEVSAV
+170 AADYESEVDAV
-182 QTLFGTPVKVGLVC
+182 QTVFSNQVKVILVV
-196 VSILVMVLLIV
+196 VSIILTIILII
-207 LGRKDKKWMINLSLV
+207 LGRKNMRWLANLGTSLLV
-222 LLFSG
+222 SG
-227 LILLIMAFIL
+227 LITLGLAFVL
-237 PDIMMMV
+237 PDLITMI
-244 PLSSDI
+244 PSSSDI

-262 KPIIIS
+262 RPILIS
-268 AIVMIGLCIL
+268 GGVMILLCIL
-278 LGIIYNFLRKKSV
+278 LFVFYNVCRKKKA

>member
-1 MMKLIRF
+1 MKVIRF
-8 ILGFILVFC
+8 LLGALLVVC
-17 LTLLVF
+17 LTLAVF

-28 NFSKTDNMEK
+28 SFSKTENMEK
-38 TIEKTD
+38 TIENTD
-44 ILTEV
+44 LLTEV
-49 KKIRNSGKVGNQSAL
+49 NKIRNSGKVGNQSAL

-79 ISDKLVDTVI
+79 ISDKIVDTVI

-111 GVSTPILTDDDL
+111 GVETPILTNEDL

-129 NIDEWIKQS
+129 NIDDWIKES

-143 DNQRDK
+143 DNQKDK

-155 EFIPIVVQNLPTSSD
+155 EFIPIVVDNLPTSSEL
-170 IAKDYKTEVSAV
+170 AADYESEVDFV
-182 QTLFGTPVKVGLVC
+182 QTFFSNQVKV
-196 VSILVMVLLIV
+196 ILVVISIILTILLII
-207 LGRKDKKWMINLSLV
+207 LGRKNMRWLVNLGTSLLV
-222 LLFSG
+222 GG
-227 LILLIMAFIL
+227 LITLGLAFVL
-237 PDIMMMV
+237 PDLITMI
-244 PLSSDI
+244 PSSSDI

-262 KPIIIS
+262 RPILIS
-268 AIVMIGLCIL
+268 GGVMILLCIL
-278 LGIIYNFLRKKSV
+278 LFVFYNVCRKKKA

>member
-1 MMKLIRF
+1 MKVIRF
-8 ILGFILVFC
+8 LLGALLVVC
-17 LTLLVF
+17 LTLAVF

-28 NFSKTDNMEK
+28 SFSKTENMEK
-38 TIEKTD
+38 TIENTD
-44 ILTEV
+44 LLTEV
-49 KKIRNSGKVGNQSAL
+49 NKIRNSGKVGNQSAL

-111 GVSTPILTDDDL
+111 GVETPILTTDDL

-129 NIDEWIKQS
+129 NIDDWIKDS

-143 DNQRDK
+143 DNQKDK

-155 EFIPIVVQNLPTSSD
+155 EFIPIVVDNLPTSSEL
-170 IAKDYKTEVSAV
+170 AADYESEVDFV
-182 QTLFGTPVKVGLVC
+182 QTFFSNQVKVILVV
-196 VSILVMVLLIV
+196 VSIILTILLII
-207 LGRKDKKWMINLSLV
+207 LGRKNMRWLANLGTSLLV
-222 LLFSG
+222 GG
-227 LILLIMAFIL
+227 LITLGLAFVL
-237 PDIMMMV
+237 PDLITMI
-244 PLSSDI
+244 PSSSDI

-262 KPIIIS
+262 RPILIS
-268 AIVMIGLCIL
+268 GGVMILLCIL
-278 LGIIYNFLRKKSV
+278 LFVFYNVCRKKKA

>member
-1 MMKLIRF
+1 MKVIRF
-8 ILGFILVFC
+8 LLGALLVVC
-17 LTLLVF
+17 LTLAVF

-28 NFSKTDNMEK
+28 SFSKTENMKK
-38 TIEKTD
+38 TIENTD
-44 ILTEV
+44 LLTEV
-49 KKIRNSGKVGNQSAL
+49 NKIRNSGKVGNQSAL

-111 GVSTPILTDDDL
+111 GVETPILTTDDL

-129 NIDEWIKQS
+129 NIDDWIKES

-143 DNQRDK
+143 DNQKDK

-155 EFIPIVVQNLPTSSD
+155 EFIPIVVDNLPTSSEL
-170 IAKDYKTEVSAV
+170 AADYESEVDAV
-182 QTLFGTPVKVGLVC
+182 QTVFSNQVKVILVV
-196 VSILVMVLLIV
+196 VSIILTILLII
-207 LGRKDKKWMINLSLV
+207 LGRKNMRWLANLGTSLLV
-222 LLFSG
+222 GG
-227 LILLIMAFIL
+227 LITLGLAFVL
-237 PDIMMMV
+237 PDLITMI
-244 PLSSDI
+244 PSYSDI

-262 KPIIIS
+262 RPILIS
-268 AIVMIGLCIL
+268 GGVMILLCIL
-278 LGIIYNFLRKKSV
+278 LFVFYNVCRKKKA

>member
-1 MMKLIRF
+1 MKVIRF
-8 ILGFILVFC
+8 LLGALLVVC
-17 LTLLVF
+17 LTLAVF

-28 NFSKTDNMEK
+28 SFSKTENMEK
-38 TIEKTD
+38 TIENTD
-44 ILTEV
+44 LLTEV
-49 KKIRNSGKVGNQSAL
+49 NKIRNSGKVGNQSAL

-111 GVSTPILTDDDL
+111 GVETPILTTDDL

-129 NIDEWIKQS
+129 NIDDWIKES

-143 DNQRDK
+143 DNQKDK

-155 EFIPIVVQNLPTSSD
+155 EFIPIVVDNLPTS
-170 IAKDYKTEVSAV
+170 AELATDYESEVDFV
-182 QTLFGTPVKVGLVC
+182 QTFFSNQVKV
-196 VSILVMVLLIV
+196 ILVVTSIILTILLII
-207 LGRKDKKWMINLSLV
+207 LGRKNMRWLVNLGTSLLV
-222 LLFSG
+222 GG
-227 LILLIMAFIL
+227 LITLGLAFVL
-237 PDIMMMV
+237 PDLITMI
-244 PLSSDI
+244 PSSSDI

-262 KPIIIS
+262 RPILIS
-268 AIVMIGLCIL
+268 GGVMILLCIL
-278 LGIIYNFLRKKSV
+278 LFVFYNVCRKKKA

>member
-1 MMKLIRF
+1 MKFIRF
-8 ILGFILVFC
+8 LLGALLVVC
-17 LTLLVF
+17 LTLAVF

-28 NFSKTDNMEK
+28 SFSKTENMEK
-38 TIEKTD
+38 TIENTD
-44 ILTEV
+44 LLTEV
-49 KKIRNSGKVGNQSAL
+49 NKIRNSGKVGNQSAL

-111 GVSTPILTDDDL
+111 GVETPILTNEDL

-129 NIDEWIKQS
+129 NIDDWIKES

-143 DNQRDK
+143 DNQKDK

-155 EFIPIVVQNLPTSSD
+155 EFIPIVVDNLPTS
-170 IAKDYKTEVSAV
+170 AELATDYESEVDFV
-182 QTLFGTPVKVGLVC
+182 QTFFSNQVKV
-196 VSILVMVLLIV
+196 ILVVISIILTILLII
-207 LGRKDKKWMINLSLV
+207 LGRKNMRWLVNLGTSLLV
-222 LLFSG
+222 GG
-227 LILLIMAFIL
+227 LITLGLAFVL
-237 PDIMMMV
+237 PDLITMI
-244 PLSSDI
+244 PSSSDI

-262 KPIIIS
+262 RPILIS
-268 AIVMIGLCIL
+268 GGVMILLCIL
-278 LGIIYNFLRKKSV
+278 

>member
-1 MMKLIRF
+1 MKVIRF
-8 ILGFILVFC
+8 LLGALLVVC
-17 LTLLVF
+17 LTLAVF

-28 NFSKTDNMEK
+28 SFSKTENMEK
-38 TIEKTD
+38 TIENTD
-44 ILTEV
+44 LLTEV
-49 KKIRNSGKVGNQSAL
+49 NKIRNSGKVGNQSAL

-111 GVSTPILTDDDL
+111 GVETPILTTDDL

-129 NIDEWIKQS
+129 NIDDWIKES

-155 EFIPIVVQNLPTSSD
+155 EFIPIVVDNLPTS
-170 IAKDYKTEVSAV
+170 AELATDYESEVDFV
-182 QTLFGTPVKVGLVC
+182 QMFFSNQVKV
-196 VSILVMVLLIV
+196 ILVVISIILTILLII
-207 LGRKDKKWMINLSLV
+207 LGRKNMRWLANLGTSLLV
-222 LLFSG
+222 GG
-227 LILLIMAFIL
+227 LITLGLAFVL
-237 PDIMMMV
+237 PDLITMI
-244 PLSSDI
+244 PSSSDI

-262 KPIIIS
+262 RPILIS
-268 AIVMIGLCIL
+268 GGVMILLCIL
-278 LGIIYNFLRKKSV
+278 LFVFYNVCRKKKA